1 MIQDQYYTQ
10 LNETKKY
17 TSFETNFIQL
27 ATGNILKRRR
37 WILKPGLRNLETRDR
52 RTGCLEMR
60 IETEARTSE
69 DVKFQNLL
77 GRRRPSET

>member
-27 ATGNILKRRR
+27 ATGNILKRLR
-37 WILKPGLRNLETRDR
+37 WILKPGLR
-52 RTGCLEMR
+52 RTGRLGTNPGWGR
-60 IETEARTSE
+60 AHFRTS
-69 DVKFQNLL
+69 NLKNY
-77 GRRRPSET
+77 